1 MGEFYMNKWRKLI
14 GSTILGLTLVLS
26 APAAVPLQGTV
37 TEVQAAAVKPAAPE
51 MLAVTSAGKNKIT
64 VRWQPVKGVTGYQI
78 YRKQPGKQWERIK
91 TLKGANGNTY
101 TDTAVTTGKQYY
113 YTVKAYKTSSGK
125 TVTGSGDTRTFTTV
139 AGLQYVKLNKTK
151 TTVYTGKT
159 TTLKLTGTTATPSW
173 KSSNTNIATV
183 SSKGV
188 VTGKKAG
195 TAKVTA
201 TLCGKK
207 FTCTV
212 TVKSSSGSTSLKS
225 NYTKFKNYINKHG
238 VTLKG
243 TNTKYIAY
251 KEGTTQIGVGYVPK
265 TDKIDLF
272 SVAASGN
279 TAAGTDVLINCT
291 KSKNG
296 TAQISIFS
304 KDGTVVL
311 KATLCPS
318 TYRKTTTLKFYNTK
332 GKLITGQL
340 AKASNDLVR
349 ETIDGANE
357 VMKVTMKMTV
367 RDIGFSVF

>member
-1 MGEFYMNKWRKLI
+1 MNKWRKLI

-37 TEVQAAAVKPAAPE
+37 TEVQAATVKPATPK
-51 MLAVTSAGKNKIT
+51 MLSVASAGRNKIT
-64 VRWQPVKGVTGYQI
+64 VRWQPVKGVTGYQV

-91 TLKGANGNTY
+91 TLKGTTGNIY

-125 TVTGSGDTRTFTTV
+125 TVTGSGDTGTFTTV
-139 AGLQYVKLNKTK
+139 AGLQYVKISRTK
-151 TTVYTGKT
+151 TTVYTGST
-159 TTLKLTGTTATPSW
+159 TALKLTGTTATPVW
-173 KSSNTNIATV
+173 KSSNKNIAAV

-212 TVKSSSGSTSLKS
+212 TVKRSSSGSTALKK
-225 NYTKFKNYINKHG
+225 NYTRFKNYINKHG
-238 VTLKG
+238 VTIKG
-243 TNTKYIAY
+243 TNMKYIAY
-251 KEGTTQIGVGYVPK
+251 KEGTTQIGVGYVPE

-279 TAAGTDVLINCT
+279 TATGTDVLINCT
-291 KSKNG
+291 KTKNG
-296 TAQISIFS
+296 TAQIGIFS

-311 KATLCPS
+311 KATLYPS

-332 GKLITGQL
+332 GKRITGQL
-340 AKASNDLVR
+340 AKSCNDLVR
-349 ETIDGANE
+349 TTIEGANE
-357 VMKVTMKMTV
+357 VMKATMKMTV